1 MVRGLHFVSS
11 MLCFF
16 LSCLLVCQCWYRM
29 RTITSG
35 LRFMVLSEKGS
46 CERVFQTAW
55 WNSFGS
61 MCLGHEGVSR
71 QMNRLGSRKELDEFI
86 MSHSAA
92 RM

>member
-1 MVRGLHFVSS
+1 
-11 MLCFF
+11 
-16 LSCLLVCQCWYRM
+16 M
-29 RTITSG
+29 RTITCG

-71 QMNRLGSRKELDEFI
+71 QMNSLGSRKELDEFI